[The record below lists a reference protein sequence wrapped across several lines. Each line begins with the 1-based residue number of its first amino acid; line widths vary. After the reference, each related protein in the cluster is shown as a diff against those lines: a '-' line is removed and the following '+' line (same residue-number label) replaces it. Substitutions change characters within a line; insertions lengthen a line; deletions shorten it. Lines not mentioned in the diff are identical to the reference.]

1 MPVPRGLIKRVAA
14 GNAPVASLYT
24 EEQLLLFLLSL
35 ANKKIDYS
43 KVVVPGPML
52 AWRWK

>member
-1 MPVPRGLIKRVAA
+1 MPVAKGLIKRVDA
-14 GNAPVASLYT
+14 GNAPVASLNT
-24 EEQLLLFLLSL
+24 EEQLLFLLSL

-43 KVVVPGPML
+43 KVVVLGPMR